1 MTVASFVRLTTNQ
14 RNENDGLIAG
24 RASHTDRRGHR
35 SRARIDPL
43 PHAGRRPEITP
54 ARHHLALAFL
64 ETILRECRHDV
75 LRGCD
80 PSVLLGDP
88 RHPAPLAKLI
98 EAIDRIVFSRSQ
110 RRNRAGTTMCP
121 EGVRAGAGRD
131 SGREPPPW
139 LTCPRRSTR

>member
-1 MTVASFVRLTTNQ
+1 R
-14 RNENDGLIAG
+14 D
-24 RASHTDRRGHR
+24 
-35 SRARIDPL
+35 
-43 PHAGRRPEITP
+43 RRPEITP

-110 RRNRAGTTMCP
+110 RRNRAGTPCAPKASEPELDVTP
-121 EGVRAGAGRD
+121 EGSHLPGLLARADRHG
-131 SGREPPPW
+131 EVNTLLPV
-139 LTCPRRSTR
+139 